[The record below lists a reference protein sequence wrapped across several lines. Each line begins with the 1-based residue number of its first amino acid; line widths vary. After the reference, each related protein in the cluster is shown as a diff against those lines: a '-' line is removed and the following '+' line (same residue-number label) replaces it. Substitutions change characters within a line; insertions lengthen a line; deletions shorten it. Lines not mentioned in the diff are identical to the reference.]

1 MLAKIWSEA
10 WSFKSSFRD
19 SRTQKAGVSKVKDK
33 GFLKVMQ
40 GSKLFTKE
48 EIREFQIRRSVTSL
62 YKTFLIILEDLR
74 EENLD
79 HFDKLYKAFPEKED
93 IIRQADYFT
102 EERLSYLRKKVLD
115 AGNDCIRNITGEN
128 NG

>member
-1 MLAKIWSEA
+1 
-10 WSFKSSFRD
+10 
-19 SRTQKAGVSKVKDK
+19 
-33 GFLKVMQ
+33 MQ

-79 HFDKLYKAFPEKED
+79 HFDKLYKAFPDKETV
-93 IIRQADYFT
+93 IRQADYFT
-102 EERLSYLRKKVLD
+102 EEKLSYLRKKVLD